1 VRIAGWI
8 LLLAGLVLCLSI
20 AWAPIGFLLMGV
32 GLVALQVAEQNRRR
46 AALALVAR
54 SESFD
59 PSLKEVTTPRTE
71 EPVVQRAIAPAPARR
86 ITRRFNPDRSPYD
99 REAWRRLIE
108 SDPDLAQLTA
118 ILSNFGQQH
127 VDELATSYLAN
138 PDKSRL
144 GTIVDEIIA
153 KAGAAN
159 PLPAADPP
167 DDSKPAAASKPAAD
181 SKPVVVSESATAST
195 RDAEISTTRDESSSS
210 LSPTKPPAT
219 EVEAAPSATI
229 VAAPAPPAI
238 DPPLVDPPRPD
249 RERRDIP
256 ITTVDDDLTEMI
268 KKFAPDSNFLRRN

>member
-1 VRIAGWI
+1 
-8 LLLAGLVLCLSI
+8 
-20 AWAPIGFLLMGV
+20 MGV

-54 SESFD
+54 VESFD
-59 PSLKEVTTPRTE
+59 PPPEEVTTPRTE

-86 ITRRFNPDRSPYD
+86 VTRRFNPDRSPYD

-118 ILSNFGQQH
+118 VLSDFGQQH
-127 VDELATSYLAN
+127 VDELAMSYLAD

-144 GTIVDEIIA
+144 GAIVDGIIA

-167 DDSKPAAASKPAAD
+167 DDSKPAAASKP
-181 SKPVVVSESATAST
+181 VVVSEPAAAST
-195 RDAEISTTRDESSSS
+195 RDAEISTTRDESSFNP
-210 LSPTKPPAT
+210 SPTMPPAT
-219 EVEAAPSATI
+219 EVEAPPNVTV
-229 VAAPAPPAI
+229 VAASAPPAI
-238 DPPLVDPPRPD
+238 DPPPVDPPRPD

-256 ITTVDDDLTEMI
+256 ITAVDDDLTEMI
-268 KKFAPDSNFLRRN
+268 KKFAPDSNFLRKN